1 MTNGKHLPKPR
12 TAVALSYEPQE
23 QAPRVIAA
31 GKGLIADRIIERAK
45 DADVPLHK
53 DEQLASH
60 LSKLELGSF
69 IPPEAYEIVAEI
81 LTFVDRIDRIKGKIG
96 YNSED

>member
-1 MTNGKHLPKPR
+1 MNEEKIPKPK
-12 TAVALSYEPQE
+12 TAVALSYDIDE

-45 DADVPLHK
+45 EADIPLHK
-53 DEQLASH
+53 DEQLANH

-81 LTFVDRIDRIKGKIG
+81 LTFVDRVDRLKG
-96 YNSED
+96 N